1 MVEATDIWKKF
12 RLQKDR
18 ADSVGQ
24 LLFQM
29 LPRRRK
35 EKPETFW
42 ALQGISFDLPDG
54 KSLGIVG
61 NNGSGKSTLLK
72 ILTRTM
78 QPTKGHFRT
87 TGRTSALIE
96 LGAGFHPDFTGREN
110 VYLNASLLGIRRAE
124 VDRKI
129 DGIIEFAELA
139 PFIDVAVKY
148 YSSGMYA
155 RLGFAVATSVE
166 PDILVVDEVLAV
178 GDEAF
183 AQKCMDRILK
193 MKGQGVSILL
203 VSHDLGSV
211 ERLMD
216 RAIWI
221 DKGVLKAAG
230 KPREVV
236 LAYRDSMGQARS
248 PTTLRAEK
256 SDRSLQLREWTLSS
270 NGKRVTRLQ
279 SGDPLTVQLTWYNEA
294 APFDGDLKLSLR
306 RPDGLDVVVL
316 SSRADAASIS
326 FPQGTSTVSVEAT
339 ALHLASGR
347 YDLHLL
353 LQDAT
358 GARLFER
365 HPLAELTVQ
374 AREKNAGVLLVPHI
388 WRIN

>member
-35 EKPETFW
+35 ERPETFW
-42 ALQGISFDLPDG
+42 ALQGISFFLPDG
-54 KSLGIVG
+54 QSLGIVG

-78 QPTKGHFRT
+78 QPTRGHFRT

-166 PDILVVDEVLAV
+166 PHILVVDEVLAV

-183 AQKCMDRILK
+183 GQKCMDRILK

-221 DKGVLKAAG
+221 DKGVMKASG

-236 LAYRDSMGQARS
+236 LAYRESMGQGEKGRE
-248 PTTLRAEK
+248 PKVGREDGPLRLVSCALT
-256 SDRSLQLREWTLSS
+256 SDGRAL
-270 NGKRVTRLQ
+270 GRLA
-279 SGDPLTVQLTWYNEA
+279 SGEPLTITTEWVNEGEPCEA
-294 APFDGDLKLSLR
+294 DLELAIR
-306 RPDGLDVVVL
+306 RPDGLDVAVI
-316 SSRADAASIS
+316 SSRSEGERIS
-326 FPQGTSTVSVEAT
+326 FPAGKNTVAVDAA

-347 YDLHLL
+347 YELHLV

-358 GARLFER
+358 GARLLER
-365 HPLAELTVQ
+365 HPLAEFLVQ
-374 AREKNAGVLLVPHI
+374 AREKNPGVLLVPHA
-388 WRIN
+388 WRVE